1 MMVTRMTVMRT
12 TNAQTSKCTRTKQRG
27 SMIVQLSKDK
37 NAVCQ
42 RSCKTEEEVDF
53 AKQLMWQVAEA
64 VVQGEDPYDAR
75 ARILKSTMETDD
87 DKTDGDKTYQGA
99 ATSSTVTTPP
109 IFTKVIVASP
119 KSNSSSDSWDPE
131 FLTDLAMRWDDDDCP
146 C

>member
-1 MMVTRMTVMRT
+1 
-12 TNAQTSKCTRTKQRG
+12 
-27 SMIVQLSKDK
+27 MIVQLCKDK

-87 DKTDGDKTYQGA
+87 DKTDGGKKYQGA

-109 IFTKVIVASP
+109 NFTHVIVASP
-119 KSNSSSDSWDPE
+119 KSNSSSDSWDLQ
-131 FLTDLAMRWDDDDCP
+131 FLFELAMRWDEDDCP
-146 C
+146 G